1 MFAHPFTRRSL
12 LSTAL
17 LCALAAAGCSKTNN
31 ASSVGAASDL
41 PVVGIVQL
49 VEHEA
54 LDASVSGFIESLK
67 KHGFEDGVTV
77 RFDRQN
83 AQGDQ
88 ETLKNITAR
97 FVSEKAKLIFA
108 VSTPAAQ
115 AAARGAKN
123 TPIVATAVTSF
134 TAAKLAESDEAPNG
148 NVTGVSNIGPID
160 RQFDLLMKL
169 TGGNPEK
176 KPFGII
182 YNTGEVNSTFQ
193 AEIFKSAAKAAG
205 VPVLEASASSVN
217 DIQQA
222 VLSLTGKVAG
232 LWFPT
237 DNVLASGA
245 AILAKAANDARI
257 PTVPG
262 DSALVRQGLLATIA
276 VDYPTLGRM
285 SGDMA
290 AEILTG
296 KNVPAKMPIQRQEAQ
311 APIINLKT
319 AAAIGLTIPKDV
331 LEGAETLR

>member
-1 MFAHPFTRRSL
+1 
-12 LSTAL
+12 
-17 LCALAAAGCSKTNN
+17 
-31 ASSVGAASDL
+31 
-41 PVVGIVQL
+41 
-49 VEHEA
+49 
-54 LDASVSGFIESLK
+54 
-67 KHGFEDGVTV
+67 
-77 RFDRQN
+77 
-83 AQGDQ
+83 
-88 ETLKNITAR
+88 
-97 FVSEKAKLIFA
+97 
-108 VSTPAAQ
+108 
-115 AAARGAKN
+115 
-123 TPIVATAVTSF
+123 
-134 TAAKLAESDEAPNG
+134 
-148 NVTGVSNIGPID
+148 
-160 RQFDLLMKL
+160 MKL

-245 AILAKAANDARI
+245 ASLAKAANDARI